1 MPAPAL
7 HNSLFPA
14 AHKVLTDAIEQ
25 HAFPGAA
32 YGVLLNGAI
41 VTVAAAGRFTYD
53 AAAPLVLPDT
63 VFDLASVSK
72 VVATTAMAM
81 LLWERGQL
89 DLEEPVGDGLP
100 EFVRAGTAD
109 KHKATA
115 KMLLAHSSGLP
126 AYARL
131 FERCPD
137 ARALLAACMA
147 MPLEAEP
154 GTRAEYS
161 DIGFIVLGHLL
172 EKLAGE
178 TLDSFCQREVF
189 APLAM
194 HSTTYRPAPDLRAS
208 IPPTAIDDYLRHRLI
223 QGEVQDENCAVL
235 GGVSGHAGVF
245 SNVSDLL
252 QFAACMLRAACS
264 LHAARILNAARAL
277 NERPPIFQPRTVE
290 LFTTRQLRPAGTS
303 RALGW
308 DTPSTP
314 SSSGRYFSAH
324 SAGHLGFT
332 GTSLWI
338 DFENRL
344 AIALLTNRTF
354 PANGEPRFSKK
365 IQQVRPRFHDTLR
378 QELGLASAG

>member
-1 MPAPAL
+1 MPVPAL
-7 HNSLFPA
+7 HNPQFPA

-32 YGVLLNGAI
+32 YGVLLDGE
-41 VTVAAAGRFTYD
+41 VLTVAAAGRFTYH
-53 AAAPLVLPDT
+53 AAAPLVLPET

-89 DLEEPVGDGLP
+89 DLEEPVGDRLP
-100 EFVRAGTAD
+100 EFLRAGNAD
-109 KHKATA
+109 KHKVTA

-131 FERCPD
+131 FERRPD
-137 ARALLAACMA
+137 AAALLAACMG

-161 DIGFIVLGHLL
+161 DIGFIVLGRLL
-172 EKLAGE
+172 ERLAGE
-178 TLDSFCQREVF
+178 ALDSFCQREVF

-194 HSTTYRPAPDLRAS
+194 QSTMYCPAPPLRAS
-208 IPPTAIDDYLRHRLI
+208 IPPTAIDDYLRHKII
-223 QGEVQDENCAVL
+223 QGEVHDENCYVL

-252 QFAACMLRAACS
+252 RFAAC
-264 LHAARILNAARAL
+264 ILNARCIPG
-277 NERPPIFQPRTVE
+277 EGTPIFQPRTVD
-290 LFTTRQLRPAGTS
+290 LFTTRQLRPTGTS

-308 DTPSTP
+308 DTPSVP
-314 SSSGRYFSAH
+314 SSSGSYFSAH
-324 SAGHLGFT
+324 SAGHFGFT

-338 DFENRL
+338 DFETRL

-354 PANGEPRFSKK
+354 PGNGESGFSKK

-378 QELGLASAG
+378 QELGLASTE